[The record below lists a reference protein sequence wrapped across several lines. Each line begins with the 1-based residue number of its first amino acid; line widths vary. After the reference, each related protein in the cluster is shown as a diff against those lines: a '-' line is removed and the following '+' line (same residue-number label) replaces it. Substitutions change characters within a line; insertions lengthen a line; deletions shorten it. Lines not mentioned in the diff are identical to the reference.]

1 MKALF
6 IVGFWNSGTT
16 LLVDVLRNHPNLS
29 LRKARYKPNLEE
41 RTIKKLLKKLGAD
54 FWDFSDTY
62 EEVVQNGFKNYHEP
76 IFDDN
81 QQTRFRKMFR
91 RHFWTRSSKIL
102 LLKNPYLFYYFNF
115 INTIFQKDEIKKIV
129 ILRNGY
135 AQVVSKD
142 YWKNGHTPPEKHLLA
157 RAVFWKKSI
166 ERFFNTWHNDK
177 HCLTIRYENLSANP
191 EKTIQDVCTFLDIPF
206 EPLRKTIP
214 AAIENRMTNW
224 NKLDDTLKNQVNE
237 EIEDIQ
243 QKVDTFYPVI
253 KK

>member
-16 LLVDVLRNHPNLS
+16 LLVDVLRKHPKLS

-41 RTIKKLLKKLGAD
+41 RTIKKILHKLGTD

-62 EEVVQNGFKNYHEP
+62 EEVIKNGFANYHEP
-76 IFDDN
+76 DFDTN
-81 QQTRFRKMFR
+81 QQTRFRKIFN

-102 LLKNPYLFYYFNF
+102 LLKNPYLFYFYNF
-115 INTIFQKDEIKKIV
+115 INSVFGKDDIKKVV

-142 YWKNGHTPPEKHLLA
+142 YWKKGNVASEKHLIA
-157 RAVFWKKSI
+157 RAVFWKKSM
-166 ERFFNTWHNDK
+166 ERFFETWHKDDN
-177 HCLTIRYENLSANP
+177 CLTIRYENLSANP
-191 EKTIQDVCTFLDIPF
+191 EQTIQEICVFLGIPF
-206 EPLRKTIP
+206 QPISKTIP

-224 NKLDDTLKNQVNE
+224 NKLDDELKNQVIAE
-237 EIEDIQ
+237 VEAMQ
-243 QKVDTFYPVI
+243 QQIDTFYPVMQ
-253 KK
+253 